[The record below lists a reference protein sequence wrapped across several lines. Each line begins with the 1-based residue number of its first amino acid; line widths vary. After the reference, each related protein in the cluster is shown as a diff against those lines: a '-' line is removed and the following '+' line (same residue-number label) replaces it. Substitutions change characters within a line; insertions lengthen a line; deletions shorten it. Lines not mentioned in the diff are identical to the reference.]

1 MGINEIK
8 AEALKL
14 RPEVRAYLVR
24 ELLASLEGLDEAEVE
39 RLWLEEATRRDEDLG
54 RGKARAL
61 PARETLKQVRDR
73 RR

>member
-24 ELLASLEGLDEAEVE
+24 ELLASLEGLDETEVE
-39 RLWLEEATRRDEDLG
+39 RLWLEEATRRDED
-54 RGKARAL
+54 
-61 PARETLKQVRDR
+61 
-73 RR
+73 